1 MTDVDHA
8 STLLLSL
15 KHAIRCLVCERF
27 ETSHSFAIIAI
38 AAVQQNDR
46 LAQIGPDPRIIR
58 SKNVWMLS

>member
-1 MTDVDHA
+1 M
-8 STLLLSL
+8 
-15 KHAIRCLVCERF
+15 RYGCLVCERF

-58 SKNVWMLS
+58 SENVWTLS